1 MERVGSVPN
10 ERGPRDERHNSNTLG
25 ADPGKND
32 LSRCCSETL
41 RSCKDWFVN
50 RAARVTGDRT
60 DEILGQCVRSTG
72 GFPDNYARLL

>member
-1 MERVGSVPN
+1 MRN

-25 ADPGKND
+25 ADPGEND
-32 LSRCCSETL
+32 LSRRCSETL
-41 RSCKDWFVN
+41 RSCKDRFVN

-60 DEILGQCVRSTG
+60 DGIPGQCIRSTG